1 MVNKWL
7 ISTVSGSS
15 IRPISALHAKLTVTA
30 TNGSGYVKR
39 LKGAL
44 GAGFE
49 LAIGALSSRGRE
61 ITHRHCLSAIAEI

>member
-1 MVNKWL
+1 VAQAFA
-7 ISTVSGSS
+7 
-15 IRPISALHAKLTVTA
+15 RYPQAHYAKLTVTA

-49 LAIGALSSRGRE
+49 LVIGALRLIFSRTRDHSPSLPFG
-61 ITHRHCLSAIAEI
+61 IAEI